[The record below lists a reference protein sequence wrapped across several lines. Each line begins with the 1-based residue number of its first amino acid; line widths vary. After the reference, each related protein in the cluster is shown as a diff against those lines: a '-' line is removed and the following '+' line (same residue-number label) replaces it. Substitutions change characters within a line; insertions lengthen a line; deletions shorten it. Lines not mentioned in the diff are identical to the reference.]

1 MDALNKALNNLE
13 HNLNQGEYMVECAG
27 TVSNK
32 IVGAYL
38 ELNDEY
44 QREYFGHEHAKRAQV
59 IAEQHIKEALERLEA
74 AHGCLMEVFDI
85 IRNERDKE
93 MAKVCAALRNAES
106 EEKEGDA

>member
-1 MDALNKALNNLE
+1 MDALNKALDALE

-27 TVSNK
+27 TISNK

-59 IAEQHIKEALERLEA
+59 ITEQHIKEALERLEA
-74 AHGCLMEVFDI
+74 AHGCLMEVF
-85 IRNERDKE
+85 
-93 MAKVCAALRNAES
+93 AFLRNAES
-106 EEKEGDA
+106 EEKHE